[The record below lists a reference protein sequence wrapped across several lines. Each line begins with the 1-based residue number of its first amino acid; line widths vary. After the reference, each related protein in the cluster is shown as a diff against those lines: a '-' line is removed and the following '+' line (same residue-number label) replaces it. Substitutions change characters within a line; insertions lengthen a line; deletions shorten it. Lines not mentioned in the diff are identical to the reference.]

1 MTGPTPSTEGTRG
14 AAGTPGATGT
24 ARRWR
29 AVLRAEVR
37 KTLSVNLWWLLLI
50 PALLLALAM
59 SLFGGLI
66 SLLVPA
72 ATETSAIVLLAGM
85 ASALSATAIVG
96 AVFGALLAAGE
107 YRHRTIT
114 QAFLTGGRG
123 QVLGAKV
130 VVAAVVAG
138 LYGLVVASLG
148 PLLGGAVLGGQQ
160 LPGWGQLAGM
170 GAIGIIV
177 CAAWGVLGVALGTVV
192 PNQAGAVALTVGY
205 LLVGENVLSA
215 TLRAGDSA
223 LGDPSVFARLTP
235 FLPGNAGDLA
245 LYDVPVSLAG
255 PGADTRQVLEFLA
268 GVSAPP
274 PGWVSLLV
282 LLAWTAAGVALAVV
296 VGGRR
301 DVT

>member
-1 MTGPTPSTEGTRG
+1 MTGASPPPPSAAATPGSTG
-14 AAGTPGATGT
+14 AA
-24 ARRWR
+24 RRLR

-37 KTLSVNLWWLLLI
+37 RTLSVNLWWLLLI
-50 PALLLALAM
+50 PALLLAPAM

-66 SLLVPA
+66 SLLVPT
-72 ATETSAIVLLAGM
+72 ATETSAIVLLTGT
-85 ASALSATAIVG
+85 ASALSAAAIVG

-107 YRHRTIT
+107 YRYRTIT
-114 QAFLTGGRG
+114 QAYLTGGRN
-123 QVLGAKV
+123 QVLVAKT

-138 LYGLVVASLG
+138 LYGLVVAVLG
-148 PLLGGAVLGGQQ
+148 PLLGGALLGGQQ
-160 LPGWGQLAGM
+160 LPGWGLLAGM
-170 GAIGIIV
+170 GAIGVLV

-192 PNQAGAVALTVGY
+192 PHQAGAVALTVGY
-205 LLVGENVLSA
+205 LLVGENLLSA
-215 TLRAGDSA
+215 ALRAGESA
-223 LGDPSVFARLTP
+223 LGDPSVLARLTS

-245 LYDVPVSLAG
+245 LYAVPVSLAG
-255 PGADTRQVLEFLA
+255 PDADTRLVLEILA

-282 LLAWTAAGVALAVV
+282 LLGWTAAGVALAVV